1 MNNQSSKPSENAWLW
16 LLKIASGILVIIIL
30 IIHLIVNHFT
40 APNGLLSWAE
50 VVEYYQ
56 NPLIPIMEGVFLIF
70 VVVHSLTG
78 LRSILLDL
86 KPSRSLMSI
95 IDGALTL
102 FGAGIII
109 YGIWLLIA
117 IVGQYP
123 IS

>member
-1 MNNQSSKPSENAWLW
+1 MTPSAPKPSENAWLW
-16 LLKIASGILVIIIL
+16 LLKIVSGLLVIVIL

-50 VVEYYQ
+50 VVAYYQ
-56 NPLIPIMEGVFLIF
+56 NPLIPIMEGIFLIF

-86 KPSRSLMSI
+86 KPTRSLVSL
-95 IDGALTL
+95 IDGVLTL

-123 IS
+123 I